1 MRRIRE
7 KERQNGMK
15 YCTFCKP
22 TRVNAIYRTDGRLI
36 FACEKH
42 KDRLLAYDDDDEMS
56 EADYQTW
63 GKYV

>member
-1 MRRIRE
+1 
-7 KERQNGMK
+7 MK